1 MGDTLGAKGPAEDIS
16 IHIVEPTFDVQ
27 EERGDLAAKALESA
41 DCID

>member
-1 MGDTLGAKGPAEDIS
+1 MGDTLGAQSPAEDIG

-27 EERGDLAAKALESA
+27 EEGGDLAARALKSA